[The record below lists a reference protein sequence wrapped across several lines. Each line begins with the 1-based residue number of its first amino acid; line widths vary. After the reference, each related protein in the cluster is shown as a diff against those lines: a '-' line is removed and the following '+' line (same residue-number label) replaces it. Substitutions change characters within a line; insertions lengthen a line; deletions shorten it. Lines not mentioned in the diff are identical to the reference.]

1 MCLPAWL
8 SMTFIVPATGKRGS
22 ARGLSLATA
31 GQGDLDTWLS
41 SQPAGRREAG
51 HFVRWAKHH
60 KLTSLD
66 FAATKWDGPTG
77 VIDTE
82 ARWTQARRLV
92 HDQNIK
98 AEDRVAGLLVLL
110 YAQWPATISRLT
122 LDHVQTDEREVRLRL
137 GREPIVLPE
146 PLATLVRQLVVT
158 RSGHATLGDQ
168 GTSQWLFPGGR
179 PGRPLSGAHLCHRL
193 RELGISPGQAR
204 STALFGLAT
213 ELPAALLARLLGIH
227 ISVAVAWQRAS
238 AGDWTSY
245 AADYSRRQHR
255 SNEADDSA
263 HGVPS

>member
-1 MCLPAWL
+1 MRRHTNDRSPAPH
-8 SMTFIVPATGKRGS
+8 FEDRGS
-22 ARGLSLATA
+22 SSAERLRELEHLLQGGRARV
-31 GQGDLDTWLS
+31 DV
-41 SQPAGRREAG
+41 
-51 HFVRWAKHH
+51 F
-60 KLTSLD
+60 
-66 FAATKWDGPTG
+66 
-77 VIDTE
+77 
-82 ARWTQARRLV
+82 
-92 HDQNIK
+92 
-98 AEDRVAGLLVLL
+98 
-110 YAQWPATISRLT
+110 
-122 LDHVQTDEREVRLRL
+122 DEREVRLRL

-179 PGRPLSGAHLCHRL
+179 PGRPLSRAHLSHRL
-193 RELGISPGQAR
+193 RELRISPGQAR

-213 ELPAALLARLLGIH
+213 ELPAALLARLLDIH

-255 SNEADDSA
+255 SNEAAGSA